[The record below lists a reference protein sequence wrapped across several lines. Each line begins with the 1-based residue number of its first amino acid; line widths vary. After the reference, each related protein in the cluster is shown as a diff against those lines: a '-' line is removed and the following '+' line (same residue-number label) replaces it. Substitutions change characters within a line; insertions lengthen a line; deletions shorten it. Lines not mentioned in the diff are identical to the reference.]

1 MIKGD
6 IVEYETLL
14 FTFWVERTLKSLEA
28 VAFIVIEK
36 RARGVPD
43 SA

>member
-14 FTFWVERTLKSLEA
+14 FTFWVERTLKSLEGI
-28 VAFIVIEK
+28 AFIVIEK
-36 RARGVPD
+36 HASGVLD

>member
-14 FTFWVERTLKSLEA
+14 FTFWVERTLKSLED

-36 RARGVPD
+36 HVSGVPD
-43 SA
+43 